1 MGKILGVCCFFCEQF
16 REESGL
22 LSITNQLAEAMGF
35 GVMTDQLIFEQGVYF
50 QQTPQIGSRCYRLE
64 LRSGRGQPKLTIR

>member
-1 MGKILGVCCFFCEQF
+1 LGKILGVCCFFGEQF

-35 GVMTDQLIFEQGVYF
+35 GVMTHQLIFEQGVYF
-50 QQTPQIGSRCYRLE
+50 QQTP
-64 LRSGRGQPKLTIR
+64 

>member
-1 MGKILGVCCFFCEQF
+1 MSKILGVCRFLGEQF

-22 LSITNQLAEAMGF
+22 LSVTNQLAKAMGF
-35 GVMTDQLIFEQGVYF
+35 GVMTHQLIFEQGVYF

-64 LRSGRGQPKLTIR
+64 LGSGRARPKLTIR